1 MHRCASPGVL
11 LLVAAGFLTAGCGS
25 SANPDAALNTCNT
38 ELAAYVDWE
47 AKFASG
53 SADNASYSLREFAS
67 RVRPLASQEGVGDL
81 AEWFTSM
88 ADYADAAS
96 RAIRMPYD
104 PNGMDPVVDMPLA
117 HKGLMKSC
125 FDILGNDWVE
135 TVPHATTKL
144 FLSRIATEAP

>member
-1 MHRCASPGVL
+1 MRRGAVSAAYV
-11 LLVAAGFLTAGCGS
+11 LVAAGFLTAGCGS
-25 SANPDAALNTCNT
+25 SANPDAALNACNT
-38 ELAAYVDWE
+38 QLAAYVDWE

-53 SADNASYSLREFAS
+53 SDDNASYSLREFAS

-88 ADYADAAS
+88 ADYADTAS

-104 PNGMDPVVDMPLA
+104 PNGIDPVVDMPLA
-117 HKGLMKSC
+117 HKGVMKSC
-125 FDILGNDWVE
+125 FDILGSEWAQ

-144 FLSRIATEAP
+144 FLSRLATESP